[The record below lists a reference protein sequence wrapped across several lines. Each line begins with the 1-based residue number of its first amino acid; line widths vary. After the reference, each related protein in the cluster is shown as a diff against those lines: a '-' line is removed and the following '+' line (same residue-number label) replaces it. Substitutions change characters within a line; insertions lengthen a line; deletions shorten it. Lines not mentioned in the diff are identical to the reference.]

1 MTSIYAYGIIQ
12 LQSWKER
19 DTMMNYFDTFETLT
33 CEELT
38 DLMYDLYAD
47 DMAEE
52 AMAMAAIEKGW
63 DVG

>member
-1 MTSIYAYGIIQ
+1 
-12 LQSWKER
+12 
-19 DTMMNYFDTFETLT
+19 MMNYFDTFETLT

-52 AMAMAAIEKGW
+52 AMAMATIEKGW
-63 DVG
+63 DAG

>member
-1 MTSIYAYGIIQ
+1 
-12 LQSWKER
+12 
-19 DTMMNYFDTFETLT
+19 MMNYFDTFETLT

-52 AMAMAAIEKGW
+52 VMSMAAIEKGW